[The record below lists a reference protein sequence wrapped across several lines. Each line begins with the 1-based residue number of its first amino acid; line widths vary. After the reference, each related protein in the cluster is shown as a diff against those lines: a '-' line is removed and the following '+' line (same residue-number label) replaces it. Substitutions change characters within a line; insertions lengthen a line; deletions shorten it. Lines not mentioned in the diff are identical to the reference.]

1 MPQASGTQG
10 LHSIFE
16 KSVSLTDDKG
26 AFTVGKGT
34 PQEWVE
40 LGLRGRPRTELAANF
55 LFPPSL
61 ELRRCQYSYKFL
73 ETSIGEDSEPPKLP
87 QTPLFSMELSSSYQG
102 RHHRALIFSL
112 AWFPTFCDHLGA
124 CQGKY

>member
-26 AFTVGKGT
+26 AFTVGKAT
-34 PQEWVE
+34 PQEWVG
-40 LGLRGRPRTELAANF
+40 LGLPGRPRTELAANF

-61 ELRRCQYSYKFL
+61 ELSRCQH
-73 ETSIGEDSEPPKLP
+73 G
-87 QTPLFSMELSSSYQG
+87 
-102 RHHRALIFSL
+102 
-112 AWFPTFCDHLGA
+112 
-124 CQGKY
+124 